1 MDRKGWFWSL
11 ALVWAIVCGLT
22 LGSAVSSLAGET
34 VTIDYWH
41 INSESFGGNAV
52 KEIIKRFE
60 AANPGVKVAEKY
72 QPAGYTGLIQQAQVA
87 MAGKRPPAV
96 VQMSYNL
103 LAYASEALPHVP
115 IANFKDKD
123 PAFFANYPSNILS
136 LGQLKGVQQGMPYGL
151 STPVVFYNADL
162 FKQSGLN
169 PDKGPA
175 TWADMVETSQAVKAK
190 TGKFGIYLQNPND
203 DWMFQQ
209 LVLGNGGEMLSGDG
223 KRVAFD
229 SPQAAE
235 GLQVWADLVNKHKA
249 NPNLTRDEGEN
260 NFIAGQIAMYATTI
274 AKLDHLKKNVK
285 FTLRSSPLPR
295 FGTKPLR
302 VAGGGNNLFILATDP
317 AQQRAAWEF
326 IKFLHRPE
334 AIALWVEGTGYM
346 PPLLSAADD
355 PKTLKPFFQANPLM
369 KASLDSV
376 PAVTLWQSFPGSN
389 GLEITKL
396 VINATQEIL
405 AGQRTADVILKE
417 VAAKANGLLAK

>member
-1 MDRKGWFWSL
+1 MKRVAWLRWSL
-11 ALVWAIVCGLT
+11 SVVASILVFGADHPGF
-22 LGSAVSSLAGET
+22 AGEA
-34 VTIDYWH
+34 VTIEYWH
-41 INSESFGGNAV
+41 INSDSFGGPAV
-52 KEIIKRFE
+52 KELVRRFE
-60 AANPGVKVAEKY
+60 AANPSIKVNEKY

-96 VQMSYNL
+96 VQMAYNL
-103 LAYASEALPHVP
+103 LAYAAESLPHYS
-115 IANFKDKD
+115 IENFKQKD
-123 PAFFANYPSNILS
+123 AAFFAKFPPNVLT
-136 LGQLKGVQQGMPYGL
+136 LGQYKDVQHGMPYAL
-151 STPVVFYNADL
+151 STPVLFYNADL

-169 PDKGPA
+169 PDRPPA
-175 TWADMVETSQAVKAK
+175 TWAEVVEVSQVIKSK

-209 LVLGNGGEMLSGDG
+209 LVLGNGGQMLTPDG

-229 SPQAAE
+229 SPQAVE

-285 FTLRSSPLPR
+285 FKLATSPNPR
-295 FGTKPLR
+295 FGSKPLR
-302 VAGGGNNLFILATDP
+302 VPGGGNNLFILATDP

-326 IKFLHRPE
+326 IKFLHLPE
-334 AIALWVEGTGYM
+334 SITIWVGGTGYM

-355 PKTLKPFFQANPLM
+355 PKALKPLFEANPLM

-376 PAVTLWQSFPGSN
+376 PSATLWQSFPGTR
-389 GLEITKL
+389 GLEVTKL

-405 AGQRTADVILKE
+405 SGKRGVEPILRE
-417 VAAKANGLLAK
+417 VAAKANDLLARP